1 MLVRKI
7 KGIAAERDPR
17 YRRIR
22 AQSEGQLPDR
32 VYGTQAAVM
41 MDARDAPNE
50 N

>member
-1 MLVRKI
+1 MLVSEI

-22 AQSEGQLPDR
+22 AQSEGESTDR

>member
-1 MLVRKI
+1 MLVSEI

-22 AQSEGQLPDR
+22 AQFEGQSPDR
-32 VYGTQAAVM
+32 VYGTQATVM